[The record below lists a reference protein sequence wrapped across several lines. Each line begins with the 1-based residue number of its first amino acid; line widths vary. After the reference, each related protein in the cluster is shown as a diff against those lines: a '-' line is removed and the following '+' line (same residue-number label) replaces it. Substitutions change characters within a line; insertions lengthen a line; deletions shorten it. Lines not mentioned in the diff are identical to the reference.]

1 MKRLKDE
8 KINKTYLVKNKIQIL
23 HKPVNKSKNINT
35 STIQE
40 LDFRKVRIKHLPVII
55 SVTLSVTHLKI
66 RALKLMENYTQ

>member
-1 MKRLKDE
+1 MK

-55 SVTLSVTHLKI
+55 SVILSVTHLKI